1 MRVLILSA
9 DGFEDSELLCPMYR
23 LKEADYQ
30 VDIAAPEWGQI
41 KGKRGYTVTANLALD
56 DVETDGFRLLLLP
69 GGYTV
74 TANLALDDVETD
86 GFRLLLL
93 PGGKEASQTLRTIPL
108 AQDIVRSFADK
119 GLPVS
124 HNSASSGHRALF
136 CGQGPARGR
145 HLSRSADS
153 GVGGYPGWAEG
164 YLLGGG
170 LLAARR

>member
-69 GGYTV
+69 GG
-74 TANLALDDVETD
+74 
-86 GFRLLLL
+86 
-93 PGGKEASQTLRTIPL
+93 KEASQTLRTIPL

-119 GLPVS
+119 GLPVAAIC
-124 HNSASSGHRALF
+124 HGPQILVSAGILVGRRATCCKTVAGELEAI
-136 CGQGPARGR
+136 GAIYEDSEVVVDGNIIT
-145 HLSRSADS
+145 SRQPSDIPMFMKA
-153 GVGGYPGWAEG
+153 VLEA
-164 YLLGGG
+164 
-170 LLAARR
+170 LAV